1 MFVSNVWLCSVYLVL
16 GDMTAAIIGISYGRL
31 RLPWWGK
38 SVEGSVAMWL
48 MCLLVG
54 TVVFWHVRL
63 SEYPVVV
70 GATVATLSE
79 LMLGGV
85 IDDNLCIPLC
95 SALALHLSFQRIG
108 QSPPLP

>member
-1 MFVSNVWLCSVYLVL
+1 
-16 GDMTAAIIGISYGRL
+16 MTAAIIGISFGRL
-31 RLPWWGK
+31 KLPSGK

-48 MCLLVG
+48 VCLLVG

-63 SEYPVVV
+63 SEYVVIV

-79 LMLGGV
+79 LLLAGYV
-85 IDDNLCIPLC
+85 DDNLCIPLC

-108 QSPPLP
+108 ESPPLP

>member
-1 MFVSNVWLCSVYLVL
+1 MI
-16 GDMTAAIIGISYGRL
+16 AAIIGISFGHL
-31 RLPWWGK
+31 RLPSGK
-38 SVEGSVAMWL
+38 SVEGSAAMWL
-48 MCLLVG
+48 VCLFAG

-79 LMLGGV
+79 LLLGGLV
-85 IDDNLCIPLC
+85 DDNLCIPLC